1 MYATRLRRFWIQ
13 ILCYFRRLNKFLW
26 LKHIRLFTCRP
37 WRTGGNGRLSK
48 AGGWE
53 VSNKTGNNCHK
64 ETTRPAIKGVIL
76 SDPLTHVWF
85 RWMDVMCLRWIWRP
99 PKQCSTVLAKR
110 AFRESSDDLLK
121 NAPVSHNKSHQSYL
135 FQIFS
140 SFSHQISLSTNCVF
154 ILARKV
160 TVWSFLK
167 RVFWFYDRLRLS
179 SDSFNC
185 ISVSFLL
192 VIHSHYCWSFL
203 AFAYVTEPRY
213 FVLFLNSPIKI
224 VIRSWIYEDSIE
236 LLFEVFIVYSKM
248 YWNVKWN
255 VCSGMW
261 NILNIIRKQKKT
273 SFLVWN
279 GFIFPKKK
287 LKIPNQGKER

>member
-140 SFSHQISLSTNCVF
+140 SFSHQILLSTNCVF

-203 AFAYVTEPRY
+203 AFAYVTEPRSRGSQLKKI
-213 FVLFLNSPIKI
+213 FVHPHIFNEKYSIRGIGKIKKYI
-224 VIRSWIYEDSIE
+224 
-236 LLFEVFIVYSKM
+236 
-248 YWNVKWN
+248 
-255 VCSGMW
+255 
-261 NILNIIRKQKKT
+261 
-273 SFLVWN
+273 
-279 GFIFPKKK
+279 
-287 LKIPNQGKER
+287 